1 MMMILTWQ
9 YLFLDSYD
17 KARKRLIEAENNSDR
32 QTAASDDGA
41 QHTSKAKMVN
51 AAYLLYR

>member
-51 AAYLLYR
+51 VAYLLYR